1 MSSIG
6 KISANLISAV
16 NENTLALASAKFD
29 FSLIKV
35 EAPAEFSGLGEALS
49 VRRRNEAEDGTS
61 HRTARRLA
69 ALFEQLV
76 PSTPKLITAYGLRSS
91 EIIKTPGINPRS
103 SPVYGPF
110 ETFVGADGTAMW
122 AAATSGIPALGVYL
136 LACLLARAWDAKEA
150 ISVWVELVEHR
161 RAEIEDG
168 SKNNH
173 AVSDSSR
180 MSVHQIISR
189 DELARWDASARA
201 WLRSADQAK
210 VKEQTQLTLIIKNSQ
225 LPFNGGPTTYRKV
238 VEAWQQAMTCLESL
252 LCGRPQ
258 AISNKSILLAF
269 SAWHLYPNLIW
280 LGSDIRNVDFHDP
293 YVDPRGTGTI
303 ALEPGSATAT
313 RSTSWS
319 LALSH
324 LRYYGRP
331 VTAESSTD
339 FSRVNIQQLHIVAL
353 GSITYLWRISQRD
366 IPAVMQWFVQVW
378 SFLDQNATEPALEGL
393 DWLKYLAQAAKVVQ
407 ISIDC
412 NEPSALQLLR
422 YGQRRGKHF
431 LSTPHADIKPFFGLA
446 YDSILVSLSEQ
457 VDEERAIAYMRAVA
471 KWNEW
476 HCSEAFIGCNQ
487 KPSADWTS
495 VLVQEFMTAV
505 PHLRGSR
512 KRNFDGKAID
522 DITHARWIHVERCP
536 RSYPVSDDYIK
547 SALCARFEELHNRG
561 EYAMQVN
568 DRPSRVRNG
577 DVVWADPPL
586 LYKYPD
592 QSAPNPSNSGH
603 GTNTYECLSGMD
615 VSVPCRCLEPTGTRT
630 SVSAFEPVDR
640 IGAYTLFL
648 KRNPTSGFNTQHKD
662 MDLADSIKRLQSAS
676 IDANIVSTY
685 LRYLVE
691 PRAMMRTRE
700 DDYISDE
707 DEDQNHEHRHKDF
720 KQKSKDLDH
729 KKDFIEVTYLWEIA
743 SKHPMTVEHS
753 WSLIALV
760 LATKIYHQ
768 LEGAGISLKI
778 IDKPLSTAPWLPKKM
793 QRNEARTIE
802 GILFCAAILPATL
815 ERLHILSCITQLESG
830 TLLLPPKEFDQTLA
844 IASGNSI
851 FVIGILISD
860 PFDIE
865 AGQTVK
871 RIVGNIGRS
880 GICLLIAPTDPQ
892 IRPLGHQYNLVTHA
906 AYDGKREDNF
916 PGTSL
921 HLSFTDWTLPLEV
934 EGLEARTIDQEAYFV
949 ESVISVLDS
958 GKWVADLDILC
969 IDFGAIIRLEMDKNC
984 PGHPEGF
991 SDFDHTSIDSWEELL
1006 DQSTCVGFFR
1016 AHGNWAARLAAV
1028 SIMCQKGQAHS
1039 VGILGPEHFCLD
1051 CLCTMHD
1058 DRDLERFESP
1068 LPSICID

>member
-6 KISANLISAV
+6 KISANFISAV

-91 EIIKTPGINPRS
+91 EIIKTPGINPKS
-103 SPVYGPF
+103 SPLYGPF

-150 ISVWVELVEHR
+150 ISVRVELVEHR
-161 RAEIEDG
+161 RTEIEDG

-189 DELARWDASARA
+189 DDLARWDASARA

-258 AISNKSILLAF
+258 VISNKSVLLAF

-280 LGSDIRNVDFHDP
+280 LGSDIRNVDFDDP

-303 ALEPGSATAT
+303 ALEPRSATAT

-324 LRYYGRP
+324 LRYYGKP
-331 VTAESSTD
+331 VTVESSTD

-366 IPAVMQWFVQVW
+366 VPAVLQWFVNLW
-378 SFLDQNATEPALEGL
+378 SFLRQNATEEALEGL
-393 DWLKYLAQAAKVVQ
+393 EWLKYLAQAAKDVQ
-407 ISIDC
+407 ISMDS
-412 NEPSALQLLR
+412 NEPSGLQLLR

-431 LSTPHADIKPFFGLA
+431 LSAPHMDIEPFFGLA
-446 YDSILVSLSEQ
+446 YDSVLVSLSEK
-457 VDEERAIAYMRAVA
+457 VDEERAVAYMRAVA

-476 HCSEAFIGCNQ
+476 HCSEAFIGCDQ
-487 KPSADWTS
+487 KPLADWTC

-505 PHLRGSR
+505 PHLRRSR
-512 KRNFDGKAID
+512 KRDVDGKVID
-522 DITHARWIHVERCP
+522 DIAHARWIYAERCP
-536 RSYPVSDDYIK
+536 TSSHVSDDYVK
-547 SALCARFEELHNRG
+547 SALCTRFERLHDRG
-561 EYAMQVN
+561 EHAMQII

-586 LYKYPD
+586 LFRYSDGLATK
-592 QSAPNPSNSGH
+592 PSTGEHETSL
-603 GTNTYECLSGMD
+603 YECTCRIDVGM
-615 VSVPCRCLEPTGTRT
+615 SCRCLEPNGTST

-648 KRNPTSGFNTQHKD
+648 KRNPTSGFNTQYKD
-662 MDLADSIKRLQSAS
+662 MDLAESTHRLQDGSL
-676 IDANIVSTY
+676 DANIVSTY

-691 PRAMMRTRE
+691 PRAMMQSRE
-700 DDYISDE
+700 DDYNSDD
-707 DEDQNHEHRHKDF
+707 DEHQNHDYSTYRQKSF
-720 KQKSKDLDH
+720 KQKIKLIADD
-729 KKDFIEVTYLWEIA
+729 KRNFIDVTYLWEIA
-743 SKHPMTVEHS
+743 DKHPMTIAHS
-753 WSLIALV
+753 WSLI
-760 LATKIYHQ
+760 
-768 LEGAGISLKI
+768 S
-778 IDKPLSTAPWLPKKM
+778 P
-793 QRNEARTIE
+793 
-802 GILFCAAILPATL
+802 C
-815 ERLHILSCITQLESG
+815 SCYSG
-830 TLLLPPKEFDQTLA
+830 
-844 IASGNSI
+844 
-851 FVIGILISD
+851 
-860 PFDIE
+860 
-865 AGQTVK
+865 
-871 RIVGNIGRS
+871 
-880 GICLLIAPTDPQ
+880 
-892 IRPLGHQYNLVTHA
+892 
-906 AYDGKREDNF
+906 
-916 PGTSL
+916 
-921 HLSFTDWTLPLEV
+921 
-934 EGLEARTIDQEAYFV
+934 
-949 ESVISVLDS
+949 
-958 GKWVADLDILC
+958 
-969 IDFGAIIRLEMDKNC
+969 
-984 PGHPEGF
+984 
-991 SDFDHTSIDSWEELL
+991 
-1006 DQSTCVGFFR
+1006 
-1016 AHGNWAARLAAV
+1016 
-1028 SIMCQKGQAHS
+1028 
-1039 VGILGPEHFCLD
+1039 
-1051 CLCTMHD
+1051 
-1058 DRDLERFESP
+1058 
-1068 LPSICID
+1068 LPST